1 MNLIHT
7 VKFYVVI
14 GIIFVLFFTMNK
26 NIYWENI
33 KEYTIKLVIFKGDF
47 DLRID
52 LSLMVPG

>member
-26 NIYWENI
+26 NIYGENI

-47 DLRID
+47 DFRID